1 MPVPQIADVVKTV
14 PLSGTGYSPSETV
27 NPLAI
32 PRQAVEPPDTRC
44 SRALGPRKAARY
56 VHPVD
61 EPAETSAP
69 SVREVLANRSVIA
82 YLVAIGSVTTGVLA
96 VVTALGKQVFDLTGR
111 ELDLGLLG
119 LAEFLPALLLV
130 IPAGAIADRFDRTRI
145 FALASVG
152 EAAATVGMA
161 WLFWSDRQTLGSILA
176 IVAVFGTFRAIG
188 APAARSLPV
197 NIVETAALPRV
208 IALNS
213 LAWQVGIII
222 GPVTGGVLLT
232 VSPAAPHLFAA
243 GSALVSAVATL
254 FIRVRPGVTKSQRV
268 PVTVRSAIEGLR
280 VIRRQPVLLGAISLD
295 LFAVLFGGAVALLPA
310 IAERQLGVGSV
321 GLGWLRAAGGIGAS
335 LTALVLTVRPL
346 RQRVGPTLFVAV
358 AIFGV
363 ATIGLGLTTSYS
375 VAFAMMLVMSAA
387 DSVSVNIRS
396 TLGPLVTPDEVRGRV
411 LAVENLFIG
420 ASNELGAFESG
431 VAGQLLGASGA
442 VVFGGAATLV
452 VAGVWALMFPALR
465 QVQRFEDL
473 RPDEPPERLPAGR

>member
-1 MPVPQIADVVKTV
+1 
-14 PLSGTGYSPSETV
+14 V
-27 NPLAI
+27 N
-32 PRQAVEPPDTRC
+32 
-44 SRALGPRKAARY
+44 GPAHTA
-56 VHPVD
+56 
-61 EPAETSAP
+61 AP
-69 SVREVLANRSVIA
+69 SVREVLANRSVVA
-82 YLVAIGSVTTGVLA
+82 YLVAVGSVTTGVLA
-96 VVTALGKQVFDLTGR
+96 VVTSLGKQVFDMTGR

-130 IPAGAIADRFDRTRI
+130 IPAGAIADRFDRTRV

-197 NIVETAALPRV
+197 NIVEPAALPRV

-243 GSALVSAVATL
+243 GAALVSALAAL
-254 FIRVRPGVTKSQRV
+254 FIRVRPGVRNQRV
-268 PVTVRSAIEGLR
+268 PVTLRSAIEGLR

-310 IAERQLGVGSV
+310 IADKQLGVGSV

-335 LTALVLTVRPL
+335 LSALALTIRPL
-346 RQRVGPTLFVAV
+346 RRRVGPTLFVVV
-358 AIFGV
+358 AIFGL
-363 ATIGLGLTTSYS
+363 ATIGLGLTTSYA

-452 VAGVWALMFPALR
+452 VAAAWALLFPALR
-465 QVQRFEDL
+465 RVERFEDL
-473 RPDEPPERLPAGR
+473 SPDEPQERLPARG